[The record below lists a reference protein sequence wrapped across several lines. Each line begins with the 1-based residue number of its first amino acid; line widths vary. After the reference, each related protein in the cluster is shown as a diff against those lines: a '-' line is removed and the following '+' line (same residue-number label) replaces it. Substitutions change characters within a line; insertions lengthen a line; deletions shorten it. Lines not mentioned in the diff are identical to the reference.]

1 SAGWG
6 VGRLIASVLPEVSLI
21 GGSAREFGPRRR
33 NAHPPGAAHLERH
46 FLELASVLLQ
56 SVGHLCEG
64 AGRDPIVGPR
74 REVAQLIGPFPPI
87 LRPVER
93 VRHAPE
99 TGHQL
104 RMFPARATCEI
115 RPHYSRPGGC
125 SGPASG
131 VPPELVSATA
141 NLSSGDRVE
150 FKAVE
155 TSEGIEAR
163 RLPRYQ
169 AGTPLLQV
177 LFRTRFRI

>member
-56 SVGHLCEG
+56 RVGHLCEG

-104 RMFPARATCEI
+104 RMFPVRASCETGFRHSRILNLPARLASPAGDAGRASKPAVFLGFYCRSSGRSVPLRWTTCNG
-115 RPHYSRPGGC
+115 PHTG
-125 SGPASG
+125 SGPG
-131 VPPELVSATA
+131 
-141 NLSSGDRVE
+141 
-150 FKAVE
+150 
-155 TSEGIEAR
+155 
-163 RLPRYQ
+163 
-169 AGTPLLQV
+169 
-177 LFRTRFRI
+177 